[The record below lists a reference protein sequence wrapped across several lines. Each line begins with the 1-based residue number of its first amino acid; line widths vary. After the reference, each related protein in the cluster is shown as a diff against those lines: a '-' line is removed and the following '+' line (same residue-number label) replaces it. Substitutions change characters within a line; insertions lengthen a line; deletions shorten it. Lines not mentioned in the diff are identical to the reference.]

1 LAAYSFDV
9 LAPWWQTWWAQAI
22 DVFVSA
28 LLLLGMHWSRQRRN
42 RRERE
47 RLERAVAERSAELAK
62 ANKELEEASLS
73 DPLTGVRTA
82 DFSALQSR
90 PMPARRCGRTGI
102 GQL

>member
-1 LAAYSFDV
+1 LRFCATGAKPVGAYSFDV

-47 RLERAVAERSAELAK
+47 RLERAVAGAQR
-62 ANKELEEASLS
+62 
-73 DPLTGVRTA
+73 
-82 DFSALQSR
+82 
-90 PMPARRCGRTGI
+90 RTGE
-102 GQL
+102 GK